1 MMGVVVTN
9 AASHGRSAVTCIV
22 MAMKTIVTFVSSGVP
37 ARFSLPTHVGGAHAE
52 TLLRIGS
59 SEDRLLASARRPV
72 HNGNDVAGLAVTVA
86 RGLVS
91 SSVARLPDI
100 ASVVAFAERGCRRA
114 KNLLLAHALAVVF
127 NGNDVARLAVAV
139 AFGLING
146 SIAWLPSI
154 SSLWLVAVASAKHRA
169 KNLLL
174 AHALSVVVDGNNIA
188 WLGVAVARRFIN
200 GGVARLPSV
209 ASLRFVASAER
220 G

>member
-9 AASHGRSAVTCIV
+9 AASHGRSTVTCVV
-22 MAMKTIVTFVSSGVP
+22 MASQTVVTFVSLGVS

-52 TLLRIGS
+52 TLLRFGS

-72 HNGNDVAGLAVTVA
+72 HHGDDVAGLAVTVA

-91 SSVARLPDI
+91 SSVARLPGI
-100 ASVVAFAERGCRRA
+100 ASMAFAERGCGRA
-114 KNLLLAHALAVVF
+114 KNLLLAHALSVVF

-146 SIAWLPSI
+146 CIAWLPSI
-154 SSLWLVAVASAKHRA
+154 SSGWLVAVASAKHRA

-174 AHALSVVVDGNNIA
+174 ARALSVVVDGDNIA
-188 WLGVAVARRFIN
+188 RLGVAVAQRFIN
-200 GGVARLPSV
+200 GGVARLPGV